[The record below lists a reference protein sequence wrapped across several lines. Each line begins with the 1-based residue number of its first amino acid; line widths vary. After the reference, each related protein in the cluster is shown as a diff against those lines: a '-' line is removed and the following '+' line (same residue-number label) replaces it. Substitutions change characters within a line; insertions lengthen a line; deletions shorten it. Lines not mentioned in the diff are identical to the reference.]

1 MKVSNKVSV
10 LKTQLEHNCAEFHG
24 YQVVWNL
31 YYFLLS
37 SALLPVLD
45 VGCFFKLILSN
56 IFLNSSKVSFPSPSE
71 SSWNDILRHL
81 FTQQGSN
88 LLHQRIQFRWREF
101 AAEVLHLFACDV
113 AAVILVQGSEGQ
125 LGPGG
130 HLGLE
135 DRVKEIVLIL
145 FLFTSVTI
153 PSWFLSNVFMKK
165 FELCKIRIKSSFFRS
180 PSAPTTLWTLVILLL
195 ETFQL

>member
-10 LKTQLEHNCAEFHG
+10 LKTQLEHDCAEFHG

-145 FLFTSVTI
+145 FFVYLCHDSVLVLVKCFHEEVWALQDSDEIIFFQETV
-153 PSWFLSNVFMKK
+153 SSNNFVN
-165 FELCKIRIKSSFFRS
+165 SGD
-180 PSAPTTLWTLVILLL
+180 
-195 ETFQL
+195 TFINSNL